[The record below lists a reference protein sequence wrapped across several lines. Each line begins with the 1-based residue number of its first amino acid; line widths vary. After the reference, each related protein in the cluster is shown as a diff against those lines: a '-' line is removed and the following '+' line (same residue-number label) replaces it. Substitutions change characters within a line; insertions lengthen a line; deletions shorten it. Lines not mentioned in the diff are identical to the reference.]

1 MTTITL
7 RYPPDAPVIVS
18 TVNGGLNFIP
28 PELET
33 DGSAIVRMSREELLM
48 VQGDEVVMD
57 FVRWLR
63 EKDGNEK

>member
-18 TVNGGLNFIP
+18 IVNGGLDFQP
-28 PELET
+28 LELET
-33 DGSAIVRMSREELLM
+33 DRSAIVRMSREELLM
-48 VQGDEVVMD
+48 VQGNEAVMD

-63 EKDGNEK
+63 E

>member
-18 TVNGGLNFIP
+18 IVNGGLDFQP
-28 PELET
+28 LELET

-48 VQGDEVVMD
+48 AQGDEVVMD

-63 EKDGNEK
+63 EMDS